1 MKLLQLLFTFRQVLQ
16 LTFVDELLQL
26 LFTYRQ
32 VLQLT
37 FVDETAPALV
47 YIQASSSAGPG
58 ADPIKI
64 FAP

>member
-1 MKLLQLLFTFRQVLQ
+1 MK
-16 LTFVDELLQL
+16 LLQL

-32 VLQLT
+32 VSQLT